1 MNKQLLERI
10 KRMSDESIYHE
21 LYRDHL
27 TGLLNRKAFDFDEK
41 PYYAIIDLDS
51 LKYVNDTLGHRWGD
65 AQLCALAATLVSG
78 FGHDDVYRLSGDE
91 YAVKGA
97 SPTLLNVV
105 LRELSAKL
113 STFSYGIGSTLE
125 AADAQLNR
133 AKAQRERA
141 GLRAPRGECPPWVE
155 SLEELSACS

>member
-1 MNKQLLERI
+1 MNKQLLQRI
-10 KRMSDESIYHE
+10 ARMSDEAIYNE

-27 TGLLNRKAFDFDEK
+27 TGTLNRKAFDFDDK

-65 AQLCALAATLVSG
+65 SQLCTLAATLISG

-91 YAVKGA
+91 FAVKGV

-113 STFSYGIGSTLE
+113 PTFSYGIGSTLE
-125 AADAQLNR
+125 SADAQLNR
-133 AKAQRERA
+133 AKTQRERD
-141 GLRAPRGECPPWVE
+141 GLRAGRGECPPWIADVAE
-155 SLEELSACS
+155 IAQCS

>member
-1 MNKQLLERI
+1 MNKQLLQRI
-10 KRMSDESIYHE
+10 ARMSDEAIYSE

-27 TGLLNRKAFDFDEK
+27 TGTLNRKAFEFDDK

-65 AQLCALAATLVSG
+65 SQLCALAATLISG

-91 YAVKGA
+91 FAVKGV

-105 LRELSAKL
+105 LKALALKL
-113 STFSYGIGSTLE
+113 PTFSYGIGSTLE

-133 AKAQRERA
+133 AKAQRERD
-141 GLRAPRGECPPWVE
+141 GLRAGRGECPPWIHSVKV
-155 SLEELSACS
+155 S

>member
-1 MNKQLLERI
+1 MNKYLLQRI
-10 KRMSDESIYHE
+10 ARMSDEAIYSE

-27 TGLLNRKAFDFDEK
+27 TGTLNRKAFEFDDK

-65 AQLCALAATLVSG
+65 SQLCNLAATLISG

-91 YAVKGA
+91 FAVKGV

-105 LRELSAKL
+105 LKALALKL
-113 STFSYGIGSTLE
+113 PTFSYGIGSTLE

-133 AKAQRERA
+133 AKAQRERD
-141 GLRAPRGECPPWVE
+141 GLRVGRGECPPWIHSVKV
-155 SLEELSACS
+155 S